1 MTTERDRINQLV
13 YARQEGKE
21 EGLAEGEAR
30 GRKEGKEEGRKERAL
45 EIAKAFLEN
54 GVSIDII
61 AASTGLTE
69 EEIKAL

>member
-1 MTTERDRINQLV
+1 MTTERDRINQLA
-13 YARQEGKE
+13 YARE
-21 EGLAEGEAR
+21 EGLAEGEA
-30 GRKEGKEEGRKERAL
+30 KGRKERAL

-54 GVSIDII
+54 GVNIDII